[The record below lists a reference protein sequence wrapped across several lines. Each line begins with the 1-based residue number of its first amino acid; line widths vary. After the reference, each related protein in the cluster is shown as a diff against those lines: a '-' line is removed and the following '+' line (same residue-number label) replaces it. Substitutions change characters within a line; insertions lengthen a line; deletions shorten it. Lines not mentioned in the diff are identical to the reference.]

1 MMLNKLTR
9 GEVIA
14 ENQNK
19 RAIRQKAYNALPENR
34 EKRSNNN
41 KARRLAILRH
51 GAAAVAGKDVDHV
64 DGNPLNNRAANL
76 RILSRKVNRGRNNN

>member
-1 MMLNKLTR
+1 MLNKLTR